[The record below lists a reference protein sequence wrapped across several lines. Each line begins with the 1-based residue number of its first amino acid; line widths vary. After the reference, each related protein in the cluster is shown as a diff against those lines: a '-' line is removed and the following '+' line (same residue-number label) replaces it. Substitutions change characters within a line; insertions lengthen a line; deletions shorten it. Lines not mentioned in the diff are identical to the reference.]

1 SVHSHFAD
9 FLGVAYGGRDPD
21 GFLPKHR
28 YIRVGGGYRHSF
40 WYIKVLL
47 EEIELARH
55 QALIRQKRL
64 ETIAEGN
71 IRAVKTYIRTKSG
84 RMVEKVIFMSEDD
97 YQNFQQFVQQGGDPS
112 SLVRKYLSKEDA
124 QNLQGFDKE
133 EQKAIKTVVR
143 TKSGRVIEK
152 IVYVSRDEYDKIQRG
167 EVDANAVLRRRL
179 NLKDGE
185 QLEKW
190 SAPKM
195 RTITTRIRTK
205 SGRIIEKKVL
215 VSDEDYQ
222 KLKEGKADLSKV
234 LGKYLSKDDGEVEG
248 WSAPQKEAMKV
259 IKTYVRTKSGKLV
272 EKTILMTEDEFKE
285 FEKSGGDPNILK
297 RFMKLKDGEKIDK
310 WEKASTVY
318 ADSDDDG
325 GGPPKKPGERTVD
338 KHGNVF
344 EYVKDPLTGKV
355 YKKPKAEKIITAAD
369 VKRRQ
374 DLKQGKR
381 NVDSESEYSYK
392 SEVSDGGTR
401 HVYRRVKKADGTYG
415 DRESYHSSEDEE
427 GQARRRRRRRE
438 RKHGNDSA
446 KSFFSD
452 VSEGGTRRV
461 FVRERKPDGTYGE
474 AKEYHS
480 DDSDDFQQAAK
491 AIKQQQKKAKERQH
505 GSDSEHS
512 YVSEYSENGTRTRK
526 RRQRIR
532 DEFGNVIG
540 YGKEVEYESPQ
551 ASDSDEGGGGGGG
564 QGRKGG
570 GKKGKQAGKGQK
582 GPDGQDV
589 VGGSDSEHSYVSEVS
604 EHGTRHIMRRERI
617 RDADGN
623 VIGYGKKEEYT
634 GKRPVL
640 GHGADGKKSRKKRD
654 ETGVEYEVY
663 SDTSEG
669 GTKRT
674 MRRKVIRDELGN
686 VIGHGEE
693 EVYDSDDADTLCS
706 ASAWIRIGNTQ
717 LTFPSPTTFSVASWT
732 ISFLDYLCYIP
743 LFLSFHDN
751 ILSNPLDMSDLKYT
765 PTYRRRASAQ
775 RDMNP
780 LAFPLKKNTKFM
792 RDHAV
797 GTLMEG
803 KPLDSVVRKDNEKVQ
818 KAFDRKEGLDNQRG
832 IALECT
838 TPKLLNAI
846 LRNRLLPGLNPLL
859 LSLQSGFRPG
869 RSTTEQVAT
878 IRCVIDQQTGRRILG
893 KHAVKI
899 NKLLKANEKLKPIRA
914 PSAKSS
920 KLRYD
925 LMPRF
930 SIQADFS
937 STDSQKLAI
946 RHKMS
951 SLLHLAVLCAFDCV
965 NGDRTAQHRVVNNDC
980 LNLSLSVWQMP
991 RPSASLLNCFMS
1003 SRSFRLGSV
1012 GVVQR
1017 NKRNAS
1023 CALFRFGE
1031 VCRLL
1036 NLTSINSSTTT
1047 ERVAAESTCDTVVD
1061 SEYDAIAANEHFS
1074 AVWVGDRGLALE
1086 NLVCGSEGQRN
1097 PRKSLNVTWTSEG
1110 ARMDGVSS
1118 RLWVDDPTGLD
1129 FTETYTWVL
1138 HLKRTPGE
1146 VVFLELSS
1154 CIGSGNMLD
1163 HLQEYS
1169 SMVGVSHALYLN
1181 PGFFARFQTGS
1192 VLPAD
1197 PNEFFIAGVSF
1208 RRQQNL
1214 TRFFYGAKF
1223 LPTAGV
1229 FDQTKSFNQAGACIH
1244 VGFRYN
1250 NKYMLQGVV
1259 RAVAVSNTNLPEE
1272 AINKVFFGYL
1282 TPVSAR
1288 LNFRSPIVRQ
1298 PFCFLQEVLHRIQQ
1312 TGDQLNLSSRNKL
1325 ISPLSALF
1333 IAAVV
1338 FLHLEFC
1345 ASCRNQFGMA
1355 LMKSVARAFVWGPGI
1370 DADIELVVAA
1380 AKTAN
1385 PLSCIRCWLPLHP
1398 WTSPGDR
1405 IHVDFAGPVRRRLQ
1419 FLLLVEAT
1427 QIGRAGPQAAS
1438 VVCTMG
1444 PRIQNSY
1451 RTTVQHS
1458 STRGLAIPYHA
1469 KTHGLVERLMKS
1481 FKMAMEAPQSS
1492 QPDLNIRLCSWL
1504 LGYRASPHPTTGR
1517 TPAELFLKRQL
1528 RTRMDLLRPSAQD
1541 RVLREK
1547 SAQKRQHD
1555 RRARELP
1562 EEPWSEAWARDYR
1575 PNAAAWQPAKVLEQT
1590 SASCWIGS
1598 ASAANL
1604 ARRSRVRGS
1613 DSSYNIRKH
1622 REQAFKS
1629 KQTQHNLELLIHLFP
1644 PAQHQCC
1651 IVHSSQA
1658 GISQHRIGH
1667 VNQMKSLSIWVFIWV
1682 ILETCS
1688 FPCGSDTGLI
1698 GLR

>member
-1 SVHSHFAD
+1 MSYQLSKSAGMATSSSDFHLPSIRQGGGSQRPSSAASTSSSVSNVHDFRQAVASSQQKPFRSRRAGRAGIAAGRPAAEEAAAASRREARSSSRESARSVHSHFAD

-21 GFLPKHR
+21 GFLPKSKDEDCIKCMLKVPHDKCESHR

-355 YKKPKAEKIITAAD
+355 YKKQINKDAKEKGAFKTKGGKIITAAD

-693 EVYDSDDADTLCS
+693 EVYDSDDADTYVTVSDGKGGKIRKLNMAKAANRERVRRAEQKAAEAAAAGGDKKKRKGKTVRLANGVEVHVSSDSEVFSDASTDSEVVREQLANMTEEERQEFLRDRAARQQARENRRKEKYGAEYSKMTEKNARKKEERKRRLEELQEEATS
-706 ASAWIRIGNTQ
+706 ALAGGGGGAQGKEKSSPKKSPAKSMVVYDNKSNRFKDLPPDDRGIGLGHNDWGQPEKGRRKLKDGNEADSESDYEPGTERRKRDKKRPGSTGSSDSDSGAEIIRGKDGKILKKVKKDKDGNVVELEYDDKGNVVKRTVRQADEDQGDYFEKGSDGKIRLKKGKKRLDLDKISRDELRALGIDPNASKAEIMRQLKQKLGGDVDVHFKGKKIGAKAIDEYSDIDSDKLAEDDDLDVETLTGIKRLRVIMKKGGSKLISHMHELIEKSHLADNATEEEKATEIDFLSAYRLVDPNKLETYGKAFVVEDFDDMDGLINVRCAKRAISMVPSVAGLSERQIDYALQVLGFDGNTQ
-717 LTFPSPTTFSVASWT
+717 LTFRMFSVAMALCERVTKMDQFCRDLLEITNLIDIERKLALYRAMFYCNIPSDRDPNYIKLDSLRIELMAGGLNWRQQEFIIDKLQPNEMFE

-818 KAFDRKEGLDNQRG
+818 KAFDRKEGS
-832 IALECT
+832 ISYPA
-838 TPKLLNAI
+838 
-846 LRNRLLPGLNPLL
+846 
-859 LSLQSGFRPG
+859 
-869 RSTTEQVAT
+869 
-878 IRCVIDQQTGRRILG
+878 
-893 KHAVKI
+893 
-899 NKLLKANEKLKPIRA
+899 
-914 PSAKSS
+914 SAKGQS
-920 KLRYD
+920 KD
-925 LMPRF
+925 K
-930 SIQADFS
+930 D
-937 STDSQKLAI
+937 
-946 RHKMS
+946 
-951 SLLHLAVLCAFDCV
+951 
-965 NGDRTAQHRVVNNDC
+965 
-980 LNLSLSVWQMP
+980 
-991 RPSASLLNCFMS
+991 
-1003 SRSFRLGSV
+1003 
-1012 GVVQR
+1012 
-1017 NKRNAS
+1017 
-1023 CALFRFGE
+1023 
-1031 VCRLL
+1031 
-1036 NLTSINSSTTT
+1036 
-1047 ERVAAESTCDTVVD
+1047 
-1061 SEYDAIAANEHFS
+1061 
-1074 AVWVGDRGLALE
+1074 
-1086 NLVCGSEGQRN
+1086 
-1097 PRKSLNVTWTSEG
+1097 
-1110 ARMDGVSS
+1110 
-1118 RLWVDDPTGLD
+1118 
-1129 FTETYTWVL
+1129 
-1138 HLKRTPGE
+1138 
-1146 VVFLELSS
+1146 
-1154 CIGSGNMLD
+1154 
-1163 HLQEYS
+1163 
-1169 SMVGVSHALYLN
+1169 
-1181 PGFFARFQTGS
+1181 
-1192 VLPAD
+1192 
-1197 PNEFFIAGVSF
+1197 
-1208 RRQQNL
+1208 
-1214 TRFFYGAKF
+1214 
-1223 LPTAGV
+1223 
-1229 FDQTKSFNQAGACIH
+1229 
-1244 VGFRYN
+1244 
-1250 NKYMLQGVV
+1250 
-1259 RAVAVSNTNLPEE
+1259 
-1272 AINKVFFGYL
+1272 
-1282 TPVSAR
+1282 
-1288 LNFRSPIVRQ
+1288 
-1298 PFCFLQEVLHRIQQ
+1298 
-1312 TGDQLNLSSRNKL
+1312 
-1325 ISPLSALF
+1325 
-1333 IAAVV
+1333 
-1338 FLHLEFC
+1338 
-1345 ASCRNQFGMA
+1345 
-1355 LMKSVARAFVWGPGI
+1355 
-1370 DADIELVVAA
+1370 
-1380 AKTAN
+1380 
-1385 PLSCIRCWLPLHP
+1385 
-1398 WTSPGDR
+1398 
-1405 IHVDFAGPVRRRLQ
+1405 
-1419 FLLLVEAT
+1419 
-1427 QIGRAGPQAAS
+1427 
-1438 VVCTMG
+1438 
-1444 PRIQNSY
+1444 
-1451 RTTVQHS
+1451 
-1458 STRGLAIPYHA
+1458 
-1469 KTHGLVERLMKS
+1469 
-1481 FKMAMEAPQSS
+1481 
-1492 QPDLNIRLCSWL
+1492 
-1504 LGYRASPHPTTGR
+1504 
-1517 TPAELFLKRQL
+1517 
-1528 RTRMDLLRPSAQD
+1528 
-1541 RVLREK
+1541 
-1547 SAQKRQHD
+1547 
-1555 RRARELP
+1555 
-1562 EEPWSEAWARDYR
+1562 
-1575 PNAAAWQPAKVLEQT
+1575 
-1590 SASCWIGS
+1590 
-1598 ASAANL
+1598 
-1604 ARRSRVRGS
+1604 
-1613 DSSYNIRKH
+1613 
-1622 REQAFKS
+1622 
-1629 KQTQHNLELLIHLFP
+1629 
-1644 PAQHQCC
+1644 
-1651 IVHSSQA
+1651 
-1658 GISQHRIGH
+1658 
-1667 VNQMKSLSIWVFIWV
+1667 
-1682 ILETCS
+1682 
-1688 FPCGSDTGLI
+1688 
-1698 GLR
+1698 

>member
-1 SVHSHFAD
+1 CAKRAISMVPSVAGLSERQIDYA
-9 FLGVAYGGRDPD
+9 LQ
-21 GFLPKHR
+21 
-28 YIRVGGGYRHSF
+28 
-40 WYIKVLL
+40 VL
-47 EEIELARH
+47 
-55 QALIRQKRL
+55 
-64 ETIAEGN
+64 
-71 IRAVKTYIRTKSG
+71 
-84 RMVEKVIFMSEDD
+84 
-97 YQNFQQFVQQGGDPS
+97 
-112 SLVRKYLSKEDA
+112 
-124 QNLQGFDKE
+124 GFD
-133 EQKAIKTVVR
+133 
-143 TKSGRVIEK
+143 
-152 IVYVSRDEYDKIQRG
+152 
-167 EVDANAVLRRRL
+167 
-179 NLKDGE
+179 
-185 QLEKW
+185 
-190 SAPKM
+190 
-195 RTITTRIRTK
+195 
-205 SGRIIEKKVL
+205 
-215 VSDEDYQ
+215 
-222 KLKEGKADLSKV
+222 
-234 LGKYLSKDDGEVEG
+234 
-248 WSAPQKEAMKV
+248 
-259 IKTYVRTKSGKLV
+259 
-272 EKTILMTEDEFKE
+272 
-285 FEKSGGDPNILK
+285 
-297 RFMKLKDGEKIDK
+297 
-310 WEKASTVY
+310 
-318 ADSDDDG
+318 
-325 GGPPKKPGERTVD
+325 
-338 KHGNVF
+338 
-344 EYVKDPLTGKV
+344 
-355 YKKPKAEKIITAAD
+355 
-369 VKRRQ
+369 
-374 DLKQGKR
+374 
-381 NVDSESEYSYK
+381 
-392 SEVSDGGTR
+392 
-401 HVYRRVKKADGTYG
+401 
-415 DRESYHSSEDEE
+415 
-427 GQARRRRRRRE
+427 
-438 RKHGNDSA
+438 
-446 KSFFSD
+446 
-452 VSEGGTRRV
+452 
-461 FVRERKPDGTYGE
+461 
-474 AKEYHS
+474 
-480 DDSDDFQQAAK
+480 
-491 AIKQQQKKAKERQH
+491 
-505 GSDSEHS
+505 
-512 YVSEYSENGTRTRK
+512 
-526 RRQRIR
+526 
-532 DEFGNVIG
+532 
-540 YGKEVEYESPQ
+540 
-551 ASDSDEGGGGGGG
+551 
-564 QGRKGG
+564 
-570 GKKGKQAGKGQK
+570 
-582 GPDGQDV
+582 
-589 VGGSDSEHSYVSEVS
+589 
-604 EHGTRHIMRRERI
+604 
-617 RDADGN
+617 
-623 VIGYGKKEEYT
+623 
-634 GKRPVL
+634 
-640 GHGADGKKSRKKRD
+640 
-654 ETGVEYEVY
+654 
-663 SDTSEG
+663 
-669 GTKRT
+669 
-674 MRRKVIRDELGN
+674 
-686 VIGHGEE
+686 
-693 EVYDSDDADTLCS
+693 
-706 ASAWIRIGNTQ
+706 GNTQ
-717 LTFPSPTTFSVASWT
+717 LTFRMFSVAMALCERVTKMDQFCRDLLEITNLIDIERKLALYRAMFYCNIPSDRDPNYIKLDSLRIELMAGGLNWRQQEFIIDKLQPNEMFEAS

-818 KAFDRKEGLDNQRG
+818 KAFDRKEGHAIAGLDTESNALRKSTKMIDTERWRPWRQRDRLSSSAMTHLKTVSISEKGASTSLDNQRG

-925 LMPRF
+925 PMMPRV

-951 SLLHLAVLCAFDCV
+951 SLLHLAVLCALLSVFDCV
-965 NGDRTAQHRVVNNDC
+965 NGDRTAQHRVANNDC

-1017 NKRNAS
+1017 NKR
-1023 CALFRFGE
+1023 E
-1031 VCRLL
+1031 RLVRAVPL
-1036 NLTSINSSTTT
+1036 
-1047 ERVAAESTCDTVVD
+1047 RTCETVVD

-1169 SMVGVSHALYLN
+1169 SMQSFY
-1181 PGFFARFQTGS
+1181 R
-1192 VLPAD
+1192 LPASL
-1197 PNEFFIAGVSF
+1197 I
-1208 RRQQNL
+1208 RRK
-1214 TRFFYGAKF
+1214 A
-1223 LPTAGV
+1223 
-1229 FDQTKSFNQAGACIH
+1229 SNQAGACIH

-1272 AINKVFFGYL
+1272 AINKVFFGDL
-1282 TPVSAR
+1282 KLSTAS
-1288 LNFRSPIVRQ
+1288 NPIVCQ

-1312 TGDQLNLSSRNKL
+1312 TGDQLGLSSRNKL

-1355 LMKSVARAFVWGPGI
+1355 LMKSVARAF
-1370 DADIELVVAA
+1370 
-1380 AKTAN
+1380 
-1385 PLSCIRCWLPLHP
+1385 
-1398 WTSPGDR
+1398 
-1405 IHVDFAGPVRRRLQ
+1405 
-1419 FLLLVEAT
+1419 
-1427 QIGRAGPQAAS
+1427 
-1438 VVCTMG
+1438 
-1444 PRIQNSY
+1444 
-1451 RTTVQHS
+1451 
-1458 STRGLAIPYHA
+1458 PYHA
-1469 KTHGLVERLMKS
+1469 KTHGLVERLVKS

-1492 QPDLNIRLCSWL
+1492 QPDLNICLCSWL

-1575 PNAAAWQPAKVLEQT
+1575 PHAAAWQPAKVLEQTVRSKKFLT

-1622 REQAFKS
+1622 REQVWHCSSGKRDSSWAAP
-1629 KQTQHNLELLIHLFP
+1629 QHNLELLIHLFP

-1651 IVHSSQA
+1651 IVHSPQV

-1667 VNQMKSLSIWVFIWV
+1667 VNQMKFLSIWVFIWV